1 MLQQHR
7 RHRRNEL
14 RWVHQSR
21 HGEVH
26 HLLVEKEKKGCAPT
40 TNQRTSWEAMH
51 VPRDSSPRVSQ
62 GHRLINYFPVFESQL
77 CVRQPQ
83 KIGSRTLP
91 MQPRENEK
99 KRTHVPSSCAD
110 RNLVG
115 GDLENVSGSS
125 WLAEMDVIVL
135 GRRLAESTLRN
146 VQNAT
151 HTSTHTWDSDCFS
164 SRAPSPPSS
173 WGSTWPLVEE
183 LPDSTSR
190 RRPLSANVFA
200 LLHHASRI

>member
-7 RHRRNEL
+7 RHGRNEL

-21 HGEVH
+21 PGEVH
-26 HLLVEKEKKGCAPT
+26 HLLVEKEKKGCATT
-40 TNQRTSWEAMH
+40 TNQRTSWGAMH

-62 GHRLINYFPVFESQL
+62 GHRLIILLSSFRVSTLRSPTAENWEPDTAYATTSKRKKTHARAKL
-77 CVRQPQ
+77 LRGPQ
-83 KIGSRTLP
+83 SG
-91 MQPRENEK
+91 
-99 KRTHVPSSCAD
+99 
-110 RNLVG
+110 G

-125 WLAEMDVIVL
+125 WLAEMDLIVS

-146 VQNAT
+146 VLNAYA
-151 HTSTHTWDSDCFS
+151 STHTWDSDCFS

-173 WGSTWPLVEE
+173 RGSTWPLVEE
-183 LPDSTSR
+183 LPDPTSR
-190 RRPLSANVFA
+190 RRLLSANVFA